1 MSNMLLY
8 TTLGIQSQWLS
19 YLVTM
24 TISLVCG
31 LILGAERALREK
43 EAGIRTHVILILGS
57 TLFTL
62 VSVAFVE
69 VDGSDGARIMA
80 QIIPGVGFICAGLI
94 MFRGEALHGL
104 TTAAGVWTTAGI
116 GMAIGNGMIEL
127 GVMAT
132 LLVVLCQVLFN
143 LVRIGRTRTFHLVRV
158 CFVYSGDTVEMLKEK
173 FHLKNFGRIKII
185 SKEGKDVVET
195 VMRTDVDC
203 GLNILA
209 DVMYRDSNVLS
220 IERLDISSY

>member
-1 MSNMLLY
+1 MSNLLL
-8 TTLGIQSQWLS
+8 TNIFGIQSQWLS

-24 TISLVCG
+24 SISLVCG
-31 LILGAERALREK
+31 LVLGAERAIREK

-62 VSVAFVE
+62 VSVSFN
-69 VDGSDGARIMA
+69 GISDGARIMA

-116 GMAIGNGMIEL
+116 GMAIGNGMITL
-127 GVMAT
+127 GIIAT
-132 LLVVLCQVLFN
+132 ILVVLCQVLFN
-143 LVRIGRTRTFHLVRV
+143 MVHIGKTRTYHMLRV
-158 CFVYSGDTVEMLKEK
+158 SFVYSVDTVETLKQK
-173 FHLKNFGRIKII
+173 FHLKNFGRIKIM

-195 VMRTDVDC
+195 ILRTDVDC

-209 DVMYRDSNVLS
+209 DVMYRDENVLS

>member
-1 MSNMLLY
+1 MSNLLL
-8 TTLGIQSQWLS
+8 TNIFGIQTDWVA

-24 TISLVCG
+24 SISLICG
-31 LILGAERALREK
+31 LILGAERAIREK

-62 VSVAFVE
+62 VSVSFN
-69 VDGSDGARIMA
+69 GISDGARIMA

-116 GMAIGNGMIEL
+116 GMAIGNGMVEL
-127 GVMAT
+127 GIIAT
-132 LLVVLCQVLFN
+132 ALVVLCQVLFN
-143 LVRIGRTRTFHLVRV
+143 SVTIGKTRKYHLVRV
-158 CFVYSGDTVEMLKEK
+158 SFVYSVDTVEMLKLK
-173 FHLKNFGRIKII
+173 FHLKNFGRIKIM
-185 SKEGKDVVET
+185 SKDGKDVVET
-195 VMRTDVDC
+195 VLRTDVDC

-209 DVMYRDSNVLS
+209 DVMYRDENVLS